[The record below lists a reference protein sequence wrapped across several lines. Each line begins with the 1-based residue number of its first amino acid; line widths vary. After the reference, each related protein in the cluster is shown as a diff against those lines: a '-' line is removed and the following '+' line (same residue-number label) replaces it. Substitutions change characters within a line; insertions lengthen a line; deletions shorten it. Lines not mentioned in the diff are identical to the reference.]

1 MGLLGKLKTKLTL
14 ILAAI
19 GGVLY
24 AMLQRE
30 KKQNAEK
37 EADETREILDDV
49 ETAKRVD
56 AELNPDRLNELRE
69 QGKWSRD
76 K

>member
-19 GGVLY
+19 GGILY
-24 AMLQRE
+24 ALLQRE

-37 EADETREILDDV
+37 EADQTREILDDV
-49 ETAKRVD
+49 AVSKQVRDDIRVND
-56 AELNPDRLNELRE
+56 KHDELRE
-69 QGKWSRD
+69 KWQR
-76 K
+76 KE